1 MQQIRKEG
9 RCQTIRLILV
19 DIIIRYAYIYP
30 LTISHAEIEI
40 YNPHNPIS
48 LEFPVLAIIIINYSS
63 CCEKMFTSLP

>member
-1 MQQIRKEG
+1 MISMQ
-9 RCQTIRLILV
+9 
-19 DIIIRYAYIYP
+19 P
-30 LTISHAEIEI
+30 LTISHTEIEI